1 MPQAVVTVKWDGE
14 LLSFFDSRGGLV
26 ARASG
31 AYLDLTEAP
40 WDDLCVVPANA
51 INPSGPDGAMTLITA
66 TGDTDWPGCL
76 LADAIGESCTVTGLQ
91 TNHRMLIG
99 SDIHPHIHIV
109 RHDVSDNAGACE
121 FEARLR
127 HLPLRGA
134 ASAWTAWIAG
144 DTSAQPADG
153 FGQTGLVTWTM
164 ADATYHFG
172 ISDRIHIQIR
182 RSGLATGA
190 LVVESVDIHGQVG
203 QLGSRR
209 EGSL

>member
-1 MPQAVVTVKWDGE
+1 MPQTDVTVKWDGTS
-14 LLSFFDSRGGLV
+14 LSFFDARGGLV

-31 AYLDLTEAP
+31 GFLDLSTAP

-51 INPSGPDGAMTLITA
+51 INPAGPDGAMTLISA

-99 SDIHPHIHIV
+99 TDIHPHARIV
-109 RHDVSDNAGACE
+109 RHDATDNAGDCE

-127 HLPLRGA
+127 HLPLRGP
-134 ASAWTAWIAG
+134 ASGWTAWIAG
-144 DTSAQPADG
+144 DTSNQPADG
-153 FGQTGLVTWTM
+153 FGETGLVSWTM
-164 ADATYHFG
+164 LDADYHFG
-172 ISDRIHIQIR
+172 ISDRIHMQIR
-182 RSGLATGA
+182 RSGLSTGD
-190 LVVESVDIHGQVG
+190 LVVESCDIHGQVG

-209 EGSL
+209 EGVL